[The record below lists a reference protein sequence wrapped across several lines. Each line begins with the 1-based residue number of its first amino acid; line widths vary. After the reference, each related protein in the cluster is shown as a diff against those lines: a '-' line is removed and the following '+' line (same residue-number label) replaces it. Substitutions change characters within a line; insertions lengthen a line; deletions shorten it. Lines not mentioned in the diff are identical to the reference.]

1 MSLSVLSHNRNLK
14 FVKVFFCFRV
24 VACRF
29 FSDGLSLLF
38 KAMSPY
44 PLLGL

>member
-14 FVKVFFCFRV
+14 FVKVFFVSGV
-24 VACRF
+24 VASRF